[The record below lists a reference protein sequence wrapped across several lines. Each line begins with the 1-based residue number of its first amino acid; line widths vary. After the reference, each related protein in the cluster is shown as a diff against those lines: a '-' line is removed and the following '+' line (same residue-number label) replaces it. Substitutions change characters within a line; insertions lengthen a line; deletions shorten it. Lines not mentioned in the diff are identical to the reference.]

1 MNSSSIRHR
10 QQGLSQAQVRIAQSP
25 NLPARQIHTSQDHVR
40 PLLPA
45 LEQHSSPRVSLEFGE
60 AEFRAAFNSPQPMT
74 AKKLPFAAPVY
85 TKPTKS
91 PATLAALYDEAD
103 DSGSELSEGAF
114 DSDVELS
121 DEPDAREDVGAQAG
135 AGP

>member
-1 MNSSSIRHR
+1 MINSSSIRHR
-10 QQGLSQAQVRIAQSP
+10 QQGLSQATVRIAHGP

-40 PLLPA
+40 PFLPA
-45 LEQHSSPRVSLEFGE
+45 LEQHSSSRVSLEFGE
-60 AEFRAAFNSPQPMT
+60 AEFRAAYNSPQPLPT
-74 AKKLPFAAPVY
+74 KKLPFAAKA
-85 TKPTKS
+85 TPTKS
-91 PATLAALYDEAD
+91 PTTLAALYDEAD

-121 DEPDAREDVGAQAG
+121 DSLDAREDVGAQAG

>member
-60 AEFRAAFNSPQPMT
+60 AEFRAFNSPQPLT
-74 AKKLPFAAPVY
+74 AKKLPFAAPVN

-91 PATLAALYDEAD
+91 PATLAALCDEAD

-121 DEPDAREDVGAQAG
+121 DELDAREDVGAQAG